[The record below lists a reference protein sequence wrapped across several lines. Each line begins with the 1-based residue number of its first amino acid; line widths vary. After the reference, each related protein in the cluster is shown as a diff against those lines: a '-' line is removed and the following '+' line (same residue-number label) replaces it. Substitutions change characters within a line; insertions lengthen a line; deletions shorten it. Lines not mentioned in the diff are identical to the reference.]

1 MGHNNGSTAEKT
13 VDRDDFDMRMRRRD
27 AERARRRAERR
38 KRVRRQKIIIAASA
52 VIIVAAAICGVVLTR
67 PSVRLSRALNSGDKY
82 AQEEDYENAQS
93 AYESA
98 LKTDASSVKAYRRM
112 ADNYLVQGKVVEAK
126 QILYE
131 GWEQTQDE
139 DLLHYYCIEVHNEAV
154 NEVNQGNCTLATVDK
169 FIQVLELEADNED
182 TMAALLACY
191 DHLFQAADEETA
203 CLRFFDE
210 DISQD
215 KCEYKEYEQLL
226 RRLLAVYEAS
236 PSDGLKN
243 VIARYA
249 LIDMPYVW
257 ISLPHVDA
265 YTGLLEDINEIAK
278 DSGITETLACLAR
291 AAEVEDYFN
300 PAFAQFESDEFAYA
314 RILVTEESYQQI
326 RDDFI
331 EGDSGYWEGS
341 VYIPVNKELLV
352 LHREDDRVR
361 FLFPDGEDY
370 RNRYGIIK
378 VWGTKQEDD
387 GVQRSVISYEPVP
400 EEGEDSHIE
409 YTVQYLYSNV
419 KINGVYV
426 PQMNYRFDTK
436 VTTEDGITT
445 NAIGDWGGDHEWE
458 IDY

>member
-1 MGHNNGSTAEKT
+1 M
-13 VDRDDFDMRMRRRD
+13 DDFDARMRRRD
-27 AERARRRAERR
+27 AERLRRMAERQ
-38 KRVRRQKIIIAASA
+38 KKVRRQKIIMAVSA
-52 VIIVAAAICGVVLTR
+52 VIIVAAVVGGVVFTR

-82 AQEEDYENAQS
+82 AQEEDYESAQS

-98 LKTDASSVKAYRRM
+98 LQTDASSVQAYRRM
-112 ADNYLVQGKVVEAK
+112 ADNYLAQGKVVEAK

-139 DLLHYYCIEVHNEAV
+139 DLLHYYCVELHNEAV
-154 NEVNQGNCTLATVDK
+154 EEVNQGNGTFATVDK

-182 TMAALLACY
+182 TMTALLACY
-191 DHLFQAADEETA
+191 DHLFRVMGEETV
-203 CLRFFDE
+203 CRQFFDE
-210 DISQD
+210 DTSQD
-215 KCEYKEYEQLL
+215 VCEYKEYEQLL
-226 RRLLAVYEAS
+226 RRMLAVYEES
-236 PSDGLKN
+236 PSDVLKD

-257 ISLPHVDA
+257 ISILHLDA
-265 YTGLLEDINEIAK
+265 YTVLLEDISKIVK
-278 DSGITETLACLAR
+278 DSEITDTLACLAR
-291 AAEVEDYFN
+291 AAEVEEYFDT
-300 PAFAQFESDEFAYA
+300 AFAEFETGDFAYA
-314 RILVTEESYQQI
+314 RALVTEESYQRI

-341 VYIPVNKELLV
+341 VYIPVNKEHLV
-352 LHREDDRVR
+352 LHREDDGIR
-361 FLFPDGEDY
+361 FFFPDGEDY
-370 RNRYGIIK
+370 ENQSGIIK
-378 VWGTKQEDD
+378 IWGTKQEDD

-400 EEGEDSHIE
+400 EEGVDSHIE

-436 VTTEDGITT
+436 VTTEDGINTK
-445 NAIGDWGGDHEWE
+445 AIGDWGGDHEWE

>member
-1 MGHNNGSTAEKT
+1 MGQNNGSTAEKT
-13 VDRDDFDMRMRRRD
+13 GDGDDLDARIRRRD
-27 AERARRRAERR
+27 EERSRRMAERQ
-38 KRVRRQKIIIAASA
+38 KKVRRQKILMAVSA
-52 VIIVAAAICGVVLTR
+52 VVIVAAAVGGVVFTR

-82 AQEEDYENAQS
+82 TQQEDYENAQS

-98 LKTDASSVKAYRRM
+98 LQTDASTVIAYRRM
-112 ADNYLVQGKVVEAK
+112 ADNYLAQGKVVEAK

-139 DLLHYYCIEVHNEAV
+139 ELLHYYCVEVHNEAV
-154 NEVNQGNCTLATVDK
+154 EEVNQGNCTFATVDK
-169 FIQVLELEADNED
+169 FIHVLELEADNED
-182 TMAALLACY
+182 TITALLACY
-191 DHLFQAADEETA
+191 DHLFRVVDEETV
-203 CLRFFDE
+203 CRQFFDE
-210 DISQD
+210 DTSQD
-215 KCEYKEYEQLL
+215 ICEYKEYEQLL
-226 RRLLAVYEAS
+226 RRLLAVYGES

-243 VIARYA
+243 VIAKYA

-257 ISLPHVDA
+257 ISIPHVDA
-265 YTGLLEDINEIAK
+265 YTVLLEDINDIVK
-278 DSGITETLACLAR
+278 SSDITETLACLER
-291 AAEVEDYFN
+291 AVEVEEYFN
-300 PAFAQFESDEFAYA
+300 TAFEEFESGDFAYA
-314 RILVTEESYQQI
+314 RVLVTEESYQQL

-341 VYIPVNKELLV
+341 IYIPVSKEHLV
-352 LHREDDRVR
+352 LHREDDGIR
-361 FLFPDGEDY
+361 FFFPDGEDY
-370 RNRYGIIK
+370 ENHRGIIK
-378 VWGTKQEDD
+378 IWGTKQEDD
-387 GVQRSVISYEPVP
+387 GVQRSVISYEPVQA
-400 EEGEDSHIE
+400 EGEDPIE

>member
-1 MGHNNGSTAEKT
+1 MDELNA
-13 VDRDDFDMRMRRRD
+13 RMSRRD
-27 AERARRRAERR
+27 AERLRRMAERR
-38 KRVRRQKIIIAASA
+38 KKVRIQKIIMAVSA
-52 VIIVAAAICGVVLTR
+52 VIIVAAVIGGVVFTR

-98 LKTDASSVKAYRRM
+98 LQTDASSVQAYRRM
-112 ADNYLVQGKVVEAK
+112 ADNYLAQGKDVEAQ

-131 GWEQTQDE
+131 GWEQTKDE
-139 DLLHYYCIEVHNEAV
+139 DLLHYYCVELHNEAV
-154 NEVNQGNCTLATVDK
+154 EEVNQGNGTFATVDK

-182 TMAALLACY
+182 TMTALLACY
-191 DHLFQAADEETA
+191 DHLFQVVDEETV
-203 CLRFFDE
+203 CRQFFDE
-210 DISQD
+210 DTSQD
-215 KCEYKEYEQLL
+215 VCEYKEYEQLL
-226 RRLLAVYEAS
+226 RRMLAVYEES
-236 PSDGLKN
+236 PSDVLKD

-257 ISLPHVDA
+257 ISILHLDA
-265 YTGLLEDINEIAK
+265 YTVLLEDINKIVK
-278 DSGITETLACLAR
+278 DSEITETLACLAR
-291 AAEVEDYFN
+291 AAEVEEYFDT
-300 PAFAQFESDEFAYA
+300 AFAEFETGDFAYA
-314 RILVTEESYQQI
+314 RALVTEESYQQI

-341 VYIPVNKELLV
+341 VYIPVNKEHLV
-352 LHREDDRVR
+352 LHREDDGIR
-361 FLFPDGEDY
+361 FFFPDGEDY
-370 RNRYGIIK
+370 ENQSGIIK
-378 VWGTKQEDD
+378 IWGTKQEDD

-400 EEGEDSHIE
+400 EEGVDSHIE

-436 VTTEDGITT
+436 VTTEDGINTK
-445 NAIGDWGGDHEWE
+445 AIGDWGGDYEWE

>member
-1 MGHNNGSTAEKT
+1 MDELN
-13 VDRDDFDMRMRRRD
+13 VRMSRRD
-27 AERARRRAERR
+27 AERLRRMAERR
-38 KRVRRQKIIIAASA
+38 KKVRIQKIIMAVSA
-52 VIIVAAAICGVVLTR
+52 VIIVAAVIGEVVFTR

-98 LKTDASSVKAYRRM
+98 LQTDASSVQAYRRM
-112 ADNYLVQGKVVEAK
+112 ADNYLAQGKDVEAQ

-131 GWEQTQDE
+131 GWEQTKDE
-139 DLLHYYCIEVHNEAV
+139 DLLHYYCVELHNEAV
-154 NEVNQGNCTLATVDK
+154 EEVNQGNGTFATVDK

-182 TMAALLACY
+182 TMTALLACY
-191 DHLFQAADEETA
+191 DHLFQVVDEETV
-203 CLRFFDE
+203 CRQFFDE
-210 DISQD
+210 DTSQD
-215 KCEYKEYEQLL
+215 VCEYKEYEQLL
-226 RRLLAVYEAS
+226 RRMLAVYEES
-236 PSDGLKN
+236 PSDVLKD

-257 ISLPHVDA
+257 ISILHLDA
-265 YTGLLEDINEIAK
+265 YTVLLEDISKIVK
-278 DSGITETLACLAR
+278 DSEITETLACLAR
-291 AAEVEDYFN
+291 AAEVEEYFDT
-300 PAFAQFESDEFAYA
+300 AFAEFETGDFAYA
-314 RILVTEESYQQI
+314 RALVTEESYQRI

-341 VYIPVNKELLV
+341 VYIPVNKEHLV
-352 LHREDDRVR
+352 LHREDDGIR
-361 FLFPDGEDY
+361 FFFPDGEDY
-370 RNRYGIIK
+370 ENQSGIIK
-378 VWGTKQEDD
+378 IWGTKQEDD

-400 EEGEDSHIE
+400 EEGVDSHIE

-436 VTTEDGITT
+436 VTTEDGINTK
-445 NAIGDWGGDHEWE
+445 AIGDWGGDHEWE

>member
-1 MGHNNGSTAEKT
+1 MDELNA
-13 VDRDDFDMRMRRRD
+13 RMSRRD
-27 AERARRRAERR
+27 AERLRRMAERR
-38 KRVRRQKIIIAASA
+38 KKVRIQKIIMAVSA
-52 VIIVAAAICGVVLTR
+52 VIIVAAVIGGVVFTR

-98 LKTDASSVKAYRRM
+98 LQTDASSVQAYRRM
-112 ADNYLVQGKVVEAK
+112 ADNYLAQGKDVEAK

-131 GWEQTQDE
+131 GWEQTKDE
-139 DLLHYYCIEVHNEAV
+139 DLLHYYCVELHNEAV
-154 NEVNQGNCTLATVDK
+154 EEVNQGNGTFATVDK

-182 TMAALLACY
+182 TMTALLACY
-191 DHLFQAADEETA
+191 DHLFQVVDEETV
-203 CLRFFDE
+203 CRQFFDE
-210 DISQD
+210 DTSQD
-215 KCEYKEYEQLL
+215 VCEYKEYEQLL
-226 RRLLAVYEAS
+226 RRMLAVYEES
-236 PSDGLKN
+236 PSDVLKD

-257 ISLPHVDA
+257 ISILHLDA
-265 YTGLLEDINEIAK
+265 YTVLLEDINKIVK
-278 DSGITETLACLAR
+278 DSEITETLACLAR
-291 AAEVEDYFN
+291 AAEVEEYFDT
-300 PAFAQFESDEFAYA
+300 AFAEFETGDFAYA
-314 RILVTEESYQQI
+314 RALVTEESYQRI

-341 VYIPVNKELLV
+341 VYIPVNKEHLV
-352 LHREDDRVR
+352 LHREDDGIR
-361 FLFPDGEDY
+361 FFFPDGEDY
-370 RNRYGIIK
+370 ENQSGIIK
-378 VWGTKQEDD
+378 IWGTKQEDD

-400 EEGEDSHIE
+400 EKGVDSHIE

-436 VTTEDGITT
+436 VTTEDGINTK
-445 NAIGDWGGDHEWE
+445 AIGDWGGDHEWE

>member
-1 MGHNNGSTAEKT
+1 MSHNNGSTADMTDEK
-13 VDRDDFDMRMRRRD
+13 DDFDARMSRRD
-27 AERARRRAERR
+27 AERSRRRAERQ
-38 KRVRRQKIIIAASA
+38 KKVRRQKITMAVSATIIIAA
-52 VIIVAAAICGVVLTR
+52 VIGGVIYTR

-82 AQEEDYENAQS
+82 AQKEDYENAQS

-98 LKTDASSVKAYRRM
+98 LQTDASSVKAYRRM
-112 ADNYLVQGKVVEAK
+112 ADNYLAQGKAVEAK

-139 DLLHYYCIEVHNEAV
+139 DLLHYYCVELHNEAV
-154 NEVNQGNCTLATVDK
+154 EEVNQGNCTFATVDK

-182 TMAALLACY
+182 TLAALIAGY
-191 DHLFQAADEETA
+191 DHLFLVVDEETV
-203 CLRFFDE
+203 CRQFFDE
-210 DISQD
+210 DTSQD
-215 KCEYKEYEQLL
+215 ICEYKEYEQLL
-226 RRLLAVYEAS
+226 RRLLAVYEES
-236 PSDGLKN
+236 PSDGLKD
-243 VIARYA
+243 VIAMYA

-257 ISLPHVDA
+257 ISIPHLEA
-265 YTGLLEDINEIAK
+265 YTDLLEDINDIVK
-278 DSGITETLACLAR
+278 DSDITETLACLTR
-291 AAEVEDYFN
+291 AAEVEEYFN
-300 PAFAQFESDEFAYA
+300 TAFAEFESDNFAYA
-314 RILVTEESYQQI
+314 RILVTDEAYQQI

-331 EGDSGYWEGS
+331 EENSGCWEGS
-341 VYIPVNKELLV
+341 IYIPVSKEHLV
-352 LHREDDRVR
+352 LHREDDGIR
-361 FLFPDGEDY
+361 FFFPDGEDY
-370 RNRYGIIK
+370 VNRHGIIK

-387 GVQRSVISYEPVP
+387 GVQRSVISYEPVQ

-445 NAIGDWGGDHEWE
+445 NAVGDWGGDHEWE

>member
-1 MGHNNGSTAEKT
+1 MDEFNA
-13 VDRDDFDMRMRRRD
+13 RMSRRD
-27 AERARRRAERR
+27 AERLRRMAERR
-38 KRVRRQKIIIAASA
+38 KKVRIQKIIMAVSA
-52 VIIVAAAICGVVLTR
+52 VIIVAAVIGGVVFTR

-98 LKTDASSVKAYRRM
+98 LQTDASSVQAYRRM
-112 ADNYLVQGKVVEAK
+112 ADNYLAQGKDVEAQ

-131 GWEQTQDE
+131 GWEQTKDE
-139 DLLHYYCIEVHNEAV
+139 DLLHYYCVELHNEAV
-154 NEVNQGNCTLATVDK
+154 EEVNQGNGTFATVDK

-182 TMAALLACY
+182 TMTALLACY
-191 DHLFQAADEETA
+191 DHLFQVVDEETV
-203 CLRFFDE
+203 CRQFFDE
-210 DISQD
+210 DTSQD
-215 KCEYKEYEQLL
+215 VCEYKEYEQLL
-226 RRLLAVYEAS
+226 RRMLAVYEES
-236 PSDGLKN
+236 PSDVLKD

-257 ISLPHVDA
+257 ISILHLDA
-265 YTGLLEDINEIAK
+265 YTMLLEDINKIVK
-278 DSGITETLACLAR
+278 DSEITETLACLAR
-291 AAEVEDYFN
+291 AAEVEEYFDT
-300 PAFAQFESDEFAYA
+300 AFAEFETGDFAYA
-314 RILVTEESYQQI
+314 RALVTEESYQRI

-341 VYIPVNKELLV
+341 VYIPVNKEHLV
-352 LHREDDRVR
+352 LHREDDGIR
-361 FLFPDGEDY
+361 FFFPDGEDY
-370 RNRYGIIK
+370 ENQSGIIK
-378 VWGTKQEDD
+378 IWGTKQEDD

-400 EEGEDSHIE
+400 EEGVDSHIE

-436 VTTEDGITT
+436 VTTEDGINTK
-445 NAIGDWGGDHEWE
+445 AIGDWGGDHEWE

>member
-1 MGHNNGSTAEKT
+1 MGHNNDSTAEKT
-13 VDRDDFDMRMRRRD
+13 ENREDFDARMSRRD
-27 AERARRRAERR
+27 AERSRRRAERQ
-38 KRVRRQKIIIAASA
+38 KKVRRQKIIMAVSA
-52 VIIVAAAICGVVLTR
+52 VIIVAAVIVGVVFTR

-82 AQEEDYENAQS
+82 TQKEDYESAQS

-98 LKTDASSVKAYRRM
+98 LQTDATSVTAYRRM
-112 ADNYLVQGKVVEAK
+112 ADNYLAQGKVVEAK

-154 NEVNQGNCTLATVDK
+154 GEVNEGNGTLATVDK

-182 TMAALLACY
+182 TLTALLACY
-191 DHLFQAADEETA
+191 DHLFQVVDEETV
-203 CLRFFDE
+203 CRQFFDE

-215 KCEYKEYEQLL
+215 ICEYKEYEQLL
-226 RRLLAVYEAS
+226 RRLLAVYEDN
-236 PSDGLKN
+236 PSDGLRE
-243 VIARYA
+243 VIAKYA

-257 ISLPHVDA
+257 ISIPHVDA
-265 YTGLLEDINEIAK
+265 YTVLLEDINDIVK
-278 DSGITETLACLAR
+278 DSDITETLACLAR
-291 AAEVEDYFN
+291 ASEVEEYFN
-300 PAFAQFESDEFAYA
+300 VAFEEFETGEFAYA
-314 RILVTEESYQQI
+314 RVLVTDESYQQI

-331 EGDSGYWEGS
+331 EGDSGCWEGS
-341 VYIPVNKELLV
+341 VYIPVNKEQLV
-352 LHREDDRVR
+352 LHREDGKIK
-361 FLFPDGEDY
+361 FFFPDGGDY
-370 RNRYGIIK
+370 MNRYGIIK

-387 GVQRSVISYEPVP
+387 GVQRSVISYEPVQ
-400 EEGEDSHIE
+400 EEGEDPIE